1 MAKSSMYCVTALK
14 EVKILY
20 YLMPFKLG
28 ALDEGLAALG
38 TDVNSGP
45 VGVQVFPHG
54 RVVAEHLRAPF
65 VRAGDRARDLVA
77 RLPFRSENWIV
88 FVYLL

>member
-28 ALDEGLAALG
+28 ALDEGFAALCAH
-38 TDVNSGP
+38 VNP
-45 VGVQVFPHG
+45 LTVRVQVLPHR
-54 RVVAEHLRAPF
+54 RVVPKHLRAAL
-65 VRAGDRARDLVA
+65 VRASDCSGNLI
-77 RLPFRSENWIV
+77 P
-88 FVYLL
+88 